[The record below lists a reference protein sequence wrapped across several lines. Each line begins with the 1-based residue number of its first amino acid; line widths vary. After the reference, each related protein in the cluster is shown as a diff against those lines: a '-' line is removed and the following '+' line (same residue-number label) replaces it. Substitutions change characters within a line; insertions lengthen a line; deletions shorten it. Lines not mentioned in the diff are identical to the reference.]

1 MNIAELTKQH
11 DELSK
16 MATPQINYMAA
27 KALAETADQAVNEY
41 ETEFLK
47 KHGLSETFCYEI
59 EDDETYAKMLSALDE
74 DAEYTRLFQEF
85 RAAEDALYTA
95 EDELIK
101 WSFKSVP
108 KSIAETLLPHIH
120 EFKTRAK
127 LIDLAFKLDATT
139 LKVNV

>member
-16 MATPQINYMAA
+16 MATPQINYMLA
-27 KALAETADQAVNEY
+27 KALAKAADQAVNEY
-41 ETEFLK
+41 ETKFLK
-47 KHGLSETFCYEI
+47 KHGLAEAFCYEI
-59 EDDETYAKMLSALDE
+59 EDDEIYVKMMTALDE
-74 DAEYTRLFQEF
+74 DAEYSRLFKEF

-139 LKVNV
+139 LKVNA